1 MTALASFLTG
11 VVAGAILDRALSR
24 NRIRKLEAQ
33 ADELRFLLAPVVQ
46 HSVEDAARR
55 MGC

>member
-1 MTALASFLTG
+1 MTTLALLLGIGIGWTA
-11 VVAGAILDRALSR
+11 ARY
-24 NRIRKLEAQ
+24 RIAKREAQ

-55 MGC
+55 AGC

>member
-1 MTALASFLTG
+1 MTWLAVITSFSLGMALE
-11 VVAGAILDRALSR
+11 RARSR
-24 NRIRKLEAQ
+24 YRIMKRKAQ
-33 ADELRFLLAPVVQ
+33 ADELRFLLALTIP

>member
-1 MTALASFLTG
+1 MIAAALLLGIGIGWSASRY
-11 VVAGAILDRALSR
+11 AIAKR
-24 NRIRKLEAQ
+24 EAQ

-55 MGC
+55 AGC

>member
-24 NRIRKLEAQ
+24 NRVRKLEAQ

-55 MGC
+55 AGC